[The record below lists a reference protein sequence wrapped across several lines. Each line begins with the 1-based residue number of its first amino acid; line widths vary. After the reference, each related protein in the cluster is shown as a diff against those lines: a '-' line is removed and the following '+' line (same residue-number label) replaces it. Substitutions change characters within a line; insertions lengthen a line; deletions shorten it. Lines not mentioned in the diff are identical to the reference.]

1 MAGPLRTYAF
11 INAKLRTRIS
21 KILSDEL
28 MNQMIRV
35 RTLPEAMHLLRE
47 TPFALI
53 ETVYNKTGD
62 LKMGELELFKKEV
75 DLYTELERY
84 LHGNILNFV
93 RALSTRF
100 EIDNLKTALRL
111 WFDRTIRRRSIEE
124 AVGYLYR
131 DQIHYNLHVDS
142 IIYAQSIEDVIAA
155 LQGTPYAQILINNT
169 ERIREAGSIFPIE
182 IDLDHYFYRQLI
194 NETESLESRDCE
206 ITQRMIGVEID
217 MQNINWLIRFKNFYN
232 LSLEESIQYMIPE
245 GYSIDRDAISS
256 AYSSQNITGILSG
269 LVKKKYSGLSTMLT
283 AQSSEGY
290 SRLILIERI
299 LQQIMMYEVR
309 HVLAG
314 YPFTIGIILA
324 YFILKQNEIK
334 KIMTVLNA
342 KYYQIPEERIKSVL

>member
-1 MAGPLRTYAF
+1 MAGQLRTYAF

-28 MNQMIRV
+28 MDQMIRV
-35 RTLPEAMHLLRE
+35 QTLPEAMHLLKD

-53 ETVYNKTGD
+53 ESIYSQTGD

-75 DLYTELERY
+75 DLHIELERY
-84 LHGNILNFV
+84 LQGNILNFV

-100 EIDNLKTALRL
+100 EIDSLKNALRL
-111 WFDRTIRRRSIEE
+111 WFDRSIRGRSIEE

-131 DQIHYNLHVDS
+131 DKIHYNLNVDS
-142 IIYAQSIEDVIAA
+142 IIYTENIEHVINA
-155 LQGTPYAQILINNT
+155 LQATPYAQIIINNT
-169 ERIREAGSIFPIE
+169 DRTMEAKSIFPIE
-182 IDLDHYFYRQLI
+182 IALDHYFYRQLL

-206 ITQRMIGVEID
+206 ITRRMIGVEID
-217 MQNINWLIRFKNFYN
+217 MQNINWLIRFKSFYN
-232 LSLEESIQYMIPE
+232 LSLEESIQHMIPE
-245 GYSIDRDAISS
+245 GYSIDRDAVSS
-256 AYSSQNITGILSG
+256 AYTSQNITDILSG
-269 LVKKKYSGLSTMLT
+269 IVRKKYSSLQTMLT
-283 AQSSEGY
+283 AQSSESY

-299 LQQIMMYEVR
+299 LEQIMMYEVR

-342 KYYQIPEERIKSVL
+342 KYYNLPEERIKSVL